1 MTSFRPIRAQHSL
14 TAPQT
19 PEVTAR
25 REVTPPEVPA
35 RPEVAPQTPEVTAR
49 PEVTP
54 RLPEMPARPEV
65 SPQTPGS
72 DRATRSQ
79 EMTHSIANKNHFLFN
94 TILRCHA
101 LVTIGT
107 CVTT

>member
-14 TAPQT
+14 TAPQS
-19 PEVTAR
+19 PGSAR
-25 REVTPPEVPA
+25 ATGSDFPDPGSDCA
-35 RPEVAPQTPEVTAR
+35 AG
-49 PEVTP
+49 
-54 RLPEMPARPEV
+54 
-65 SPQTPGS
+65 SYSQTPGS
-72 DRATRSQ
+72 DRATGSDSPDPGNDRATGSQ